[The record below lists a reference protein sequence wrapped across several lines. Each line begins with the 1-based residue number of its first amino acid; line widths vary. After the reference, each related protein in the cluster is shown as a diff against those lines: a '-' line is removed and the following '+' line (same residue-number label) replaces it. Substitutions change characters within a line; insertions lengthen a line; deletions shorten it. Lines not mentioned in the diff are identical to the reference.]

1 MHSEHILF
9 LTFKKRTMLKQ
20 KVLSIG
26 TVFIGLSALLLSST
40 GCSKDDNNNNQQ
52 KTSYTLSGNASGAQ
66 EVPTVTTQGTGTL
79 TGSYNSSTNTLSYT
93 ITWTGLSG
101 PPTMMHFHG
110 PAAAGENASVVLP
123 ISGFPA
129 TAAGTIS
136 GSGTLSDAQEADLL
150 AGKWYYNI
158 HTSAHGG
165 GEIRGQVAV
174 Q

>member
-1 MHSEHILF
+1 MPLEHMIF

-20 KVLSIG
+20 KVLSFG
-26 TVFIGLSALLLSST
+26 TVFIGLSAFLLASI
-40 GCSKDDNNNNQQ
+40 GCSKDDNNNNQ
-52 KTSYTLSGNASGAQ
+52 KTTYTLSGSASGAQ
-66 EVPTVTTQGTGTL
+66 EVPAVTTQGTGTL
-79 TGSYNSSTNTLSYT
+79 TGSYNSSTNAISYT

-101 PPTMMHFHG
+101 PPSLMHFHG

-123 ISGFPA
+123 ITGFPA

-136 GSGTLSDAQEADLL
+136 GSGALTDAQEADLL